1 MAVEHTITGEIAQV
15 PVHELEQAFQ
25 QSNANKDLVE
35 LRLKSLELAFN
46 SCNSPGGNPRH
57 VGYVAGDLYRFLL
70 TGEKPAGP
78 PESRRK

>member
-1 MAVEHTITGEIAQV
+1 MAVEHAITGKVAQV
-15 PVHELEQAFQ
+15 PVQELEQAFQ
-25 QSNANKDLVE
+25 QSNTNKDLVE
-35 LRLKSLELAFN
+35 LRPKALEMAYN

-78 PESRRK
+78 SESRRK